1 MVHNNGSMMYVRSGP
16 ENKIRKST
24 YKENGGGKSAG
35 KDDIWVAQLNTD
47 DGALK
52 WMKQIGSTGDDHI
65 SRTNGVQSDV
75 VGDCIIYGDTN
86 GELYRSRAKDPRQ
99 TDGNPSTGTD
109 IFVVKL
115 DKRNGNYVSTID
127 MDRVAFSASSKK
139 IGWLVAGIAFILL
152 SLCMFACL
160 FYKYRRP
167 KRRTSNNINGLDN
180 EGLFTDG
187 VLTSYRDNDA
197 CDPVDDIIEAHDD
210 GHDGNYHDGGSTTNG
225 VAGGTDEIATAIT
238 QSYNNKMTTNG
249 NGRPNPVS
257 SSYSDDVPPSHPH
270 VNEENQAAKVDI
282 NGNDNN
288 NNNNA
293 SSQNNEMDQT
303 AFKDDPDY
311 RPGRNFV

>member
-1 MVHNNGSMMYVRSGP
+1 
-16 ENKIRKST
+16 
-24 YKENGGGKSAG
+24 
-35 KDDIWVAQLNTD
+35 
-47 DGALK
+47 
-52 WMKQIGSTGDDHI
+52 
-65 SRTNGVQSDV
+65 
-75 VGDCIIYGDTN
+75 
-86 GELYRSRAKDPRQ
+86 
-99 TDGNPSTGTD
+99 
-109 IFVVKL
+109 
-115 DKRNGNYVSTID
+115 

-139 IGWLVAGIAFILL
+139 IGGLVAGIAFILL

-167 KRRTSNNINGLDN
+167 KRRTTNNINGLDN

-197 CDPVDDIIEAHDD
+197 CEPVDDIIEAQDD
-210 GHDGNYHDGGSTTNG
+210 DHDGNHHDGGPTANG
-225 VAGGTDEIATAIT
+225 VAVVNGVGGGGGTDEIATAIT

-270 VNEENQAAKVDI
+270 ANEENQNAKVDM

>member
-1 MVHNNGSMMYVRSGP
+1 MG
-16 ENKIRKST
+16 
-24 YKENGGGKSAG
+24 
-35 KDDIWVAQLNTD
+35 
-47 DGALK
+47 
-52 WMKQIGSTGDDHI
+52 
-65 SRTNGVQSDV
+65 
-75 VGDCIIYGDTN
+75 
-86 GELYRSRAKDPRQ
+86 
-99 TDGNPSTGTD
+99 GTD

-197 CDPVDDIIEAHDD
+197 CDPVDDIIEAHD
-210 GHDGNYHDGGSTTNG
+210 
-225 VAGGTDEIATAIT
+225 GGTDEIATAIT

-282 NGNDNN
+282 N
-288 NNNNA
+288 
-293 SSQNNEMDQT
+293 
-303 AFKDDPDY
+303 
-311 RPGRNFV
+311 